1 MSRFASKYSDSVI
14 PVTSIRAIDLAEFG
28 PDALPI
34 GLLGL
39 RSVLNAGTAQSL
51 NHQAGG
57 VVRAGPDPSRRVPRD
72 TLVFGRESLS
82 RGTGAVEDHRRC
94 SVQVLAEE
102 AWTFFFL
109 RFAREIAQ
117 EPGSRAAGGHHPRFM
132 PCRRTAFRTSGTL
145 STAVPITMMP
155 GSRSLAAVHCCAQ
168 RTAAQVATSV
178 EASGD
183 QFVV

>member
-1 MSRFASKYSDSVI
+1 MAKKAHAGGTGHVAVRIEVQRLGDHSDCG
-14 PVTSIRAIDLAEFG
+14 PGAIDLAEFG

-117 EPGSRAAGGHHPRFM
+117 EFLGSRA
-132 PCRRTAFRTSGTL
+132 
-145 STAVPITMMP
+145 
-155 GSRSLAAVHCCAQ
+155 
-168 RTAAQVATSV
+168 
-178 EASGD
+178 
-183 QFVV
+183 